1 MKRFLFVTFLLLF
14 SLSPTTAQESRTV
27 WNSSTGST
35 VELFQSGAKPV
46 RIRLTATDKKPLDYT
61 VAGVNQNGFTYKA
74 GKSTIVATY
83 TGRDEITL
91 KNSDAMHVFRW
102 TKRGGQAAYPVPSSE
117 SCEKTYWRNEDRSKL
132 FLMLNTPREVSL
144 MLNYRAGSKTVYL
157 ALPARWIEYP
167 KRLEYKDQGGMKTIR
182 FLNPML
188 CKLGSTFFFQSHP
201 DYEDKKK
208 SP

>member
-1 MKRFLFVTFLLLF
+1 MKRFFLVALLLVF
-14 SLSPTTAQESRTV
+14 LGCPISAQERRTV

-35 VELFQSGAKPV
+35 VELFQSGTKPT
-46 RIRLTATDKKPLDYT
+46 RLRLTAADKKPLDYAVT
-61 VAGVNQNGFTYKA
+61 GVNQNGFTYRA
-74 GKSTIVATY
+74 GKSVIVATY

-91 KNSDAMHVFRW
+91 KNSDAMHIFRW
-102 TKRGGQAAYPVPSSE
+102 TKRGGQAAYPVPNIE

-132 FLMLNTPREVSL
+132 FLMLNTSREVSL
-144 MLNYRAGSKTVYL
+144 MLNYRAGDKTVYL
-157 ALPARWIEYP
+157 ALPARWVEYP
-167 KRLEYKDQGGMKTIR
+167 KRLEYKDQGGLKTVR

-208 SP
+208 